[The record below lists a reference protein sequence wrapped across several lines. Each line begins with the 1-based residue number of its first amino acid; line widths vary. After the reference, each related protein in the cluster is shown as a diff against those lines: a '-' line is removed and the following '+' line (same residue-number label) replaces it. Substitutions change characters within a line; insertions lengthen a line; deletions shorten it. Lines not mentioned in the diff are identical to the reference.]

1 MRTFGL
7 IGKSLA
13 HSFSPDYFKAK
24 FKREHISDAH
34 YRLFE
39 LQSIDAFPR
48 LLQNEKN
55 LAGLNVTI
63 PYKSEIIPFLDDLD
77 DAAKAIGAVNTIQF
91 MEGKTKG
98 FNTDY
103 IGFKTTLSMLLD
115 LPKNNKALILGTG
128 GASKAV
134 AYALQEM
141 GISYSFVSR
150 TQGDVLYSEL
160 NEKWMNEYNIIINTS
175 PVGTYPN
182 VNDFPPIPIAFLSSK
197 HLVYDLV
204 YNPEE
209 TKLMQLARQ
218 QGAKVQNGYEMLCL
232 QAEESWK
239 IWNYLP

>member
-13 HSFSPDYFKAK
+13 HSFSPDFFNAK
-24 FKREHISDAH
+24 FEREHISDAH

-39 LQSIDAFPR
+39 IQSIDAFPR
-48 LLQNEKN
+48 LVQNEKN
-55 LAGLNVTI
+55 LTGLNVTI
-63 PYKSEIIPFLDDLD
+63 PYKSEIIPFLDEIDED
-77 DAAKAIGAVNTIQF
+77 AKAIGAVNTIQF
-91 MEGKTKG
+91 KEGKTKG

-103 IGFKTTLSMLLD
+103 IGFKNTLSGILD
-115 LPKNNKALILGTG
+115 SSKKRKALILGTG

-134 AYALQEM
+134 AYALQKM
-141 GISYSFVSR
+141 GIPYSIVSR
-150 TQGDVLYSEL
+150 TNGDVLYSEL

-182 VNDFPPIPIAFLSSK
+182 VNDFPPIPIAFLCSK

-209 TKLMQLARQ
+209 TKLMQLAKQ